1 VSESGTSPARKAQ
14 ALAARLDGTL
24 IPAAPLPRRPN
35 GEVHTEAQRAYTEW
49 MATQDIGGIAVWAH
63 TGRGL
68 HLDAET
74 RSAVLA
80 SWRSTLPSRA
90 VIVAGCGVP
99 ASATLPSDPR
109 ARTDAVIRETLAMAE
124 EARRGGA
131 DALLV
136 HPPGPL
142 ATLSDA
148 CSRAIELHRAIASAG
163 LPVVAFLL
171 YQRASGLE
179 YDDATLDAILALP
192 HVAGVKLAKLDS
204 VIRFQDISARMTSSH
219 PDKLLVTGE
228 DRFLGY
234 SLLLGARAALIGMG
248 AARPAMQ
255 AALVRAARS
264 GDWTTFVRLTS
275 ACDMFARA
283 TFVEPME
290 GYIRRMLWSLAADG
304 IIPDDACH
312 DPFGPALASDHHA
325 RVLEVMR
332 TLGPL
337 S

>member
-1 VSESGTSPARKAQ
+1 
-14 ALAARLDGTL
+14 
-24 IPAAPLPRRPN
+24 
-35 GEVHTEAQRAYTEW
+35 
-49 MATQDIGGIAVWAH
+49 MATQDIGGVAVWAH

-74 RSAVLA
+74 RRAVLT
-80 SWRSTLPSRA
+80 SWRSGLPSRS

-99 ASATLPSDPR
+99 AGTPLPSDPR
-109 ARTDAVIRETLAMAE
+109 ARTDAVIRATLAMAE
-124 EARRGGA
+124 DARDGRA

-136 HPPGPL
+136 HPPGAL
-142 ATLSDA
+142 ASLPDTA
-148 CSRAIELHRAIASAG
+148 SRAVELHRALASAG
-163 LPVVAFLL
+163 VPLIAFLL
-171 YQRASGLE
+171 YRRASGFE
-179 YDDATLDAILALP
+179 YDDPTLEAILDLP
-192 HVAGVKLAKLDS
+192 HVAGVKLATLDS
-204 VIRFQDISARMTSSH
+204 VMRFQDISARMTSSY
-219 PDKLLVTGE
+219 PDKLLITGE

-234 SLLLGARAALIGMG
+234 SLLMGARAALIGMG

-255 AALVRAARS
+255 AGLVRAALS
-264 GDWTTFVRLTS
+264 GDWPTFVRLTS
-275 ACDMFARA
+275 ACDTFARA

-312 DPFGPALASDHHA
+312 DPFGPALASDQHS